1 MQLQGSPLY
10 FDGPGQ
16 IAYFS
21 MEIGLESNIPT
32 YSGGLGVLAGDT
44 LRAAADMGV
53 PVVAVTLVYR
63 EGYFHQVLDGGGSQ
77 TEVPFVWHPEE
88 VLEQLPHRVSVLI
101 EGREVQLAAWKYV
114 VHGVTGHTVD
124 VLLLDS
130 DVPENTAGDRAL
142 TSRLYGGDARFRLCQ
157 EAILGFGGVELL
169 RELGYYEKD
178 LVHHMNE
185 GHSALLSLGLLERQI
200 GAGEAEAVTDSAIEA
215 VRCQCVF
222 TTHTP
227 VAAGHD
233 KFPWDLVRR
242 VLGEKR
248 AALLVA
254 GGCCDNNSLNMTS
267 LALRFS
273 RYANGVALR
282 HEEVSQDMFPGY
294 QIRAITNGVHAVTWT
309 SDPFAHLFDKHIPEW
324 RYDNEYLRYAL
335 AIPLSE
341 IQAAHA
347 EAKQAMIAEI
357 QKRSGRRYSDTVLT
371 IGFARRATPYKR
383 ASLVF
388 SDIERLKTIARTAGP
403 LQIVYAGKAHP
414 RDEPGKDLI
423 REIFSAS
430 EALGETVPVIYLPDY
445 DMELAKYLIA
455 GVDIWLNTP
464 QKPHEASGTSG
475 MKAALNGV
483 PSFSVLDGWWVE
495 GHIEGVTGWSIEH
508 IGDTADSTAAEGTFL
523 YRKLER
529 TIVPLY
535 YNKPVAF
542 SRIMRSAIALNGSF
556 FNAQRMVSQYRSS
569 AYGGIRRDCA

>member
-1 MQLQGSPLY
+1 MPLQDNSSCPNGI
-10 FDGPGQ
+10 GQ
-16 IAYFS
+16 VAYFS
-21 MEIGLESNIPT
+21 MEIGLESRVPT

-44 LRAAADMGV
+44 LRAAADTGV
-53 PVVAVTLVYR
+53 PLVAVTLVYR
-63 EGYFHQVLDGGGSQ
+63 EGYFHQVLDGRGSQ
-77 TEVPFVWHPEE
+77 SEVPFVWHPEDI
-88 VLEQLPHRVSVLI
+88 LEPLSQRVSVLI
-101 EGREVQLAAWKYV
+101 EGREVRLAAWKYV
-114 VHGVTGHTVD
+114 VQGVTGHTVD

-130 DVPENTAGDRAL
+130 DLPENAPEDRGLTA
-142 TSRLYGGDARFRLCQ
+142 RLYGGEERYRLCQ
-157 EAILGFGGVELL
+157 EAILGLGGVELL
-169 RELGYYEKD
+169 RELGYENG

-200 GAGEAEAVTDSAIEA
+200 GDGEADAVTDAAVEA

-248 AALLVA
+248 AALLIA
-254 GGCCDNNSLNMTS
+254 AGCCESNSLNMTS

-282 HEEVSQDMFPGY
+282 HEEVSQDMFPAY

-309 SDPFAHLFDKHIPEW
+309 SDPFARLFDKHIPEW
-324 RYDNEYLRYAL
+324 RFDNEYLRYAL

-357 QKRSGRRYSDTVLT
+357 QERTGRRYSDSVLT

-423 REIFSAS
+423 REIFAAA
-430 EALGETVPVIYLPDY
+430 EALGEAVPVIYLPDY
-445 DMELAKYLIA
+445 DMELAKHLIS

-464 QKPHEASGTSG
+464 EKPHEASGTSG
-475 MKAALNGV
+475 MKAALNGI
-483 PSFSVLDGWWVE
+483 PSLSVLDGWWVE

-508 IGDTADSTAAEGTFL
+508 IGDTADSTAAESTFL

-569 AYGGIRRDCA
+569 AYGGIKRDCG